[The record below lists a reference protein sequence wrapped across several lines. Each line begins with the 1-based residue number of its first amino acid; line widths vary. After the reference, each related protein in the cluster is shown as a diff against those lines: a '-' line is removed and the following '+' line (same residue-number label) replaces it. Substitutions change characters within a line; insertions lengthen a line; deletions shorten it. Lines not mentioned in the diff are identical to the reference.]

1 MGEGPR
7 SAPPGLPP
15 QLPRPPLYLVQ
26 SHLELQD
33 LWGGGD
39 IGNPDNADLRVSP
52 SLPPWPPLDPC
63 PPPQHFYPASV
74 SSQERSRWGP
84 VPGKGLGDSG
94 G

>member
-1 MGEGPR
+1 MRDPGAPLRASPLNSPGPL
-7 SAPPGLPP
+7 STWSKAIWSC
-15 QLPRPPLYLVQ
+15 QTC
-26 SHLELQD
+26 
-33 LWGGGD
+33 GGGGN

-63 PPPQHFYPASV
+63 PSPQHFYPASV